1 MSAKVDLLFPKTWR
15 YAVWQEFFQY
25 IQMDGEERSLGVE
38 RTIVLQ
44 DPPRSV
50 IIVAEIIRPQE
61 CCCHA
66 ELQDQ

>member
-1 MSAKVDLLFPKTWR
+1 MSAKVDLLFPKIWKDSSGTYRQMGKEITW
-15 YAVWQEFFQY
+15 
-25 IQMDGEERSLGVE
+25 S